1 MNAPKK
7 AQRSKNSKGEE
18 NITSTFHDE
27 RPAINP
33 ITAYFEKNI
42 FGTNFSSFKI
52 IACHFLIL
60 FAYIVRLLEGI
71 TY

>member
-1 MNAPKK
+1 MPQKGVAKQK
-7 AQRSKNSKGEE
+7 QKGEE

-60 FAYIVRLLEGI
+60 FAYIVWLLEGI